1 MFPYEVFY
9 ADSERKYTMKYLVT
23 GGGGFIGSHLSEALL
38 ASGNEVCVIDDFS
51 TGSPENLRQ
60 ISGDFSLTV
69 LEEDVLTGPS
79 LEKVIRESDCV
90 IHLAAAV
97 GVELVVHDPVRTLVT
112 NVHGSERVLTLAA
125 QYGKR
130 CILASTSEV
139 YGKSTKKQF
148 KETDDLCIGP
158 STNSRWSYACS
169 KLLDK
174 FFLMALHRDKGLP
187 GTVVRF
193 FNTVGPRQTGRYG
206 MVLPRFVA
214 AALEGRKLPVYGT
227 GEQTRC
233 FCHVKDVVRALLLL
247 IDQKDSYG
255 KVFNIGTNRQISIRA
270 LADLVNE
277 RTGNKAGVELIPY
290 EKAYEPG
297 FEDMLNRAPD
307 CSAIRELCSWTAEIS
322 LEQIIDDVTDFIRA
336 EKKSSGEQ

>member
-1 MFPYEVFY
+1 
-9 ADSERKYTMKYLVT
+9 MKYLIT
-23 GGGGFIGSHLSEALL
+23 GGAGFIGSHLTESLL
-38 ASGNEVCVIDDFS
+38 ADGNAVTVIDDFS
-51 TGSPENLRQ
+51 TGSAENLAAVR
-60 ISGDFSLTV
+60 DHRNLTV
-69 LEEDVLTGPS
+69 IEEDILTGDS
-79 LEKVIRESDCV
+79 LEHAVGQCDCV

-112 NVHGSERVLTLAA
+112 NVHGSERVLTFAA
-125 QYGKR
+125 DAGKR

-139 YGKSTKKQF
+139 YGKSTKPFF

-169 KLLDK
+169 KLLDE
-174 FFLMALHRDKGLP
+174 FFLMALHRDRKLP

-214 AALEGRKLPVYGT
+214 AALENRPLPVYGT

-233 FCHVKDVVRALLLL
+233 FCHVKDVVRALRML
-247 IDQKDSYG
+247 IPLEASHG
-255 KVFNIGTNRQISIRA
+255 RVFNIGTTRRISIQG
-270 LADLVNE
+270 LAELVLE
-277 RTGNKAGVELIPY
+277 RTHSSAGIVRIPY

-307 CSAIRELCSWTAEIS
+307 CSALRELCGWQPEIE
-322 LEQIIDDVTDFIRA
+322 LEQIIDDVTAYAA
-336 EKKSSGEQ
+336 EHNAKGVK

>member
-1 MFPYEVFY
+1 
-9 ADSERKYTMKYLVT
+9 MKYLIT
-23 GGGGFIGSHLSEALL
+23 GGAGFIGSHLTESLL
-38 ASGNEVCVIDDFS
+38 ADGHSVTVIDDFS
-51 TGSPENLRQ
+51 TGSPENLAAVKDH
-60 ISGDFSLTV
+60 SGLTV
-69 LEEDVLTGPS
+69 IEEDILSGPGLGKAVS
-79 LEKVIRESDCV
+79 DCDCV

-112 NVHGSERVLTLAA
+112 NVHGSERVLTYAA
-125 QYGKR
+125 DGGKR

-139 YGKSTKKQF
+139 YGKSTKPKF

-169 KLLDK
+169 KLLDE
-174 FFLMALHRDKGLP
+174 FFLMALYRDRKLP

-206 MVLPRFVA
+206 MVLPRFAA
-214 AALEGRKLPVYGT
+214 AALENRSLPVYGT

-233 FCHVKDVVRALLLL
+233 FCHVRDVVRALRLL
-247 IDQKDSYG
+247 IGQEKSYG
-255 KVFNIGTNRQISIRA
+255 HVYNIGTSRRISIRA
-270 LADLVNE
+270 LAELVIE
-277 RTGNKAGVELIPY
+277 RAHSRSGIEIIPY

-307 CSAIRELCSWTAEIS
+307 CTAIRELCGWEPEIE
-322 LEQIIDDVTDFIRA
+322 LEQIIDDVVAFRRSQA
-336 EKKSSGEQ
+336 AKEKK

>member
-1 MFPYEVFY
+1 
-9 ADSERKYTMKYLVT
+9 MKYLIT
-23 GGGGFIGSHLSEALL
+23 GGAGFIGSHLTESLL
-38 ASGNEVCVIDDFS
+38 ADGHAVTVIDDFS
-51 TGSPENLRQ
+51 TGSPENLAAVKGHPQ
-60 ISGDFSLTV
+60 LTV
-69 LEEDVLTGPS
+69 IEEDILSGNR
-79 LEKVIRESDCV
+79 LEKAVADSDGV

-112 NVHGSERVLTLAA
+112 NVHGSERVLTFAA
-125 QYGKR
+125 DSGKR

-139 YGKSTKKQF
+139 YGKSTKPFF

-169 KLLDK
+169 KLLDE
-174 FFLMALHRDKGLP
+174 FFLMALCRDRQLP

-206 MVLPRFVA
+206 MVLPRFAA
-214 AALEGRKLPVYGT
+214 AALENRPLPVYGT

-233 FCHVKDVVRALLLL
+233 FCHVRDVVRALRRI
-247 IDQKDSYG
+247 IDEKRSYG
-255 KVFNIGTNRQISIRA
+255 RVFNIGTSRRISIRA
-270 LADLVNE
+270 LAELVIE
-277 RTGNKAGVELIPY
+277 RAGSRSGIEIVPY

-307 CSAIRELCSWTAEIS
+307 CSAIRELCGWEPEIG
-322 LEQIIDDVTDFIRA
+322 LEQIIDDVIAFRRSQTA
-336 EKKSSGEQ
+336 KGA